1 MALEETFNFVGD
13 PFLKEDHGLSNV
25 HRSADS
31 KADEEKNHSQE
42 DPQKDDKMVAVKGG
56 RPDTR
61 MILER
66 LKAAQAAQKLEEILL
81 ADPQITQYML
91 DWRTEIRERDLEVW
105 GPLTQDEEALL
116 NPLEEY
122 LV

>member
-1 MALEETFNFVGD
+1 MCTGVQIQKRMKKTNIPKKIRKKMIKWWRSREED
-13 PFLKEDHGLSNV
+13 REY
-25 HRSADS
+25 
-31 KADEEKNHSQE
+31 
-42 DPQKDDKMVAVKGG
+42 
-56 RPDTR
+56 TR

-116 NPLEEY
+116 NLLEEY

>member
-1 MALEETFNFVGD
+1 MDCQMCTGVQIQKRMKKKTIPKKIRKKMIKWWRSREED
-13 PFLKEDHGLSNV
+13 
-25 HRSADS
+25 R
-31 KADEEKNHSQE
+31 
-42 DPQKDDKMVAVKGG
+42 
-56 RPDTR
+56 DTR

-116 NPLEEY
+116 NLLEEY